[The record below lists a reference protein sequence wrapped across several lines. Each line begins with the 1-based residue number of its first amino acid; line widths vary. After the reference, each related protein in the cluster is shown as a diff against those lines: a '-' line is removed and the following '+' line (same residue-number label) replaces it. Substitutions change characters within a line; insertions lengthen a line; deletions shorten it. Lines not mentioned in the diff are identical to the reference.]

1 MLGRR
6 IGIGVIKCKHSIFE
20 GKEHP
25 RVNFEAEM
33 QVDRAVACLFWVNI
47 DFPQLA
53 QGVRLDKVTFVVH
66 VKTMVNGMALQVR
79 NKACYVDNSH
89 DATLPFECVPTH
101 CRI

>member
-1 MLGRR
+1 MLSRNF
-6 IGIGVIKCKHSIFE
+6 GIGVVKGEHGVFE
-20 GKEHP
+20 GKEYSW
-25 RVNFEAEM
+25 VDFEA
-33 QVDRAVACLFWVNI
+33 QVKVDRAVACLFWVNI

-53 QGVRLDKVTFVVH
+53 QGVRLHKVTFVVH